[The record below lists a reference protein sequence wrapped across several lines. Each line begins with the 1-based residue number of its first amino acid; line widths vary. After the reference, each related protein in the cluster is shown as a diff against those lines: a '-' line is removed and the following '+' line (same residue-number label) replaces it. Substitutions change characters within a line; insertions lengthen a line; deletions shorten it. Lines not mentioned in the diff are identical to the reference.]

1 MRNFM
6 KHLLVVNH
14 TRCISTKLLFQVTNV
29 AQQDDIERV
38 KDVLLQSNDILEAF
52 GNAQT
57 NRNDNSS
64 RFGKYMDINFDFK
77 GNQDLRRISELA
89 YHS

>member
-1 MRNFM
+1 MGRQKPAKLSCDILDANL
-6 KHLLVVNH
+6 K
-14 TRCISTKLLFQVTNV
+14 TKNV
-29 AQQDDIERV
+29 LRD
-38 KDVLLQSNDILEAF
+38 SNDILEAF

-64 RFGKYMDINFDFK
+64 TFWKYMDINFDFK

>member
-1 MRNFM
+1 M
-6 KHLLVVNH
+6 
-14 TRCISTKLLFQVTNV
+14 
-29 AQQDDIERV
+29 AQQDSIERV

-77 GNQDLRRISELA
+77 GRKTLKYFLPSSNF
-89 YHS
+89 

>member
-1 MRNFM
+1 M
-6 KHLLVVNH
+6 
-14 TRCISTKLLFQVTNV
+14 

-38 KDVLLQSNDILEAF
+38 KDVLLQSNDILESF

-77 GNQDLRRISELA
+77 GIFYTKIQIDNPLNIQETLLVAI
-89 YHS
+89 